1 MEIIFFYGHCLQK
14 LVIKSKDRDRG
25 SNSLLRQGPS
35 LKDNL

>member
-1 MEIIFFYGHCLQK
+1 MEIFLLEQLFK
-14 LVIKSKDRDRG
+14 ENNIKSKDRDRS